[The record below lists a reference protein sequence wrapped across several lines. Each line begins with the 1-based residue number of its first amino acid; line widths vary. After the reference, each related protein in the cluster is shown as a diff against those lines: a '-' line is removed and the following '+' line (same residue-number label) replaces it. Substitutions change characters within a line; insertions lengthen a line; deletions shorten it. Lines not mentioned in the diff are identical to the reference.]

1 MMGFEIKAVASVRRE
16 RKDESE
22 RLNYFVFFNKR
33 IILGP
38 EVE

>member
-22 RLNYFVFFNKR
+22 RLNYFVF
-33 IILGP
+33 L
-38 EVE
+38 